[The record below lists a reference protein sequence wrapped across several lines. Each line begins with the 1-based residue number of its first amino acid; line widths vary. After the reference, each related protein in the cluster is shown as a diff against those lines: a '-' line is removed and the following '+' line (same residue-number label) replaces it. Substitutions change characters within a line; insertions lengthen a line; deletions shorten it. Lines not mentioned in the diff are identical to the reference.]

1 MDTEYMNIEVL
12 LAFSIGMIILAVTPG
27 VGVFFSVAQAISGG
41 FISSLVFISGLI
53 MGDIIFF
60 ILAIIGVSA
69 ISEIMGELFFV
80 VRIIGGIYLVYLG
93 IKSLKKNGTETNT
106 FLNTKK
112 SRRRIFL
119 SGLLITMG
127 NPKPILFYASVVP
140 TIVDINKIH
149 LSDILILIFLIAAI
163 SYVVVGGY
171 CYVASFSKR
180 IITNTSYKKKLDDIA
195 GFTMIVAGC
204 YIIFKKS

>member
-27 VGVFFSVAQAISGG
+27 VGVFSSVAQAISGG

-53 MGDIIFF
+53 LGDIIFF

-119 SGLLITMG
+119 SGLLVTMG

-180 IITNTSYKKKLDDIA
+180 IITNTSYKKKLDNIA

>member
-180 IITNTSYKKKLDDIA
+180 MITNTSCKKKLENIA
-195 GFTMIVAGC
+195 GFTIIAAGC